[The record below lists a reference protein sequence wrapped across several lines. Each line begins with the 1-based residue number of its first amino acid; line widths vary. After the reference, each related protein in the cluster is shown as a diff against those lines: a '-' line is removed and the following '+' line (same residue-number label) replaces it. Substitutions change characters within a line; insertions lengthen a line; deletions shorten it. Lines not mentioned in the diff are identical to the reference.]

1 MTRAL
6 AVVLSLLAAPALAQ
20 APAADVLALE
30 TTWRTEA
37 GKTVTLAAF
46 KGRPFALTFIY
57 TSCAGT
63 CPLTTKKLQRL
74 DAALVQRGQPLDLVV
89 VSLDPAHDT
98 PEAVRQ
104 YRARYKLEKASR
116 WHVLVGD
123 DTQVRALTMLLD
135 FRYTKNPES
144 GVILHDNT
152 VFLVGADGTVKAS
165 MSSLDQPLDAFVD
178 ALPKRVPR

>member
-1 MTRAL
+1 MMRPLL
-6 AVVLSLLAAPALAQ
+6 AVLLLAAPALAQ
-20 APAADVLALE
+20 PPAADVMALE
-30 TTWRTEA
+30 TRWRTEA
-37 GKTVTLAAF
+37 GASTTLEAW
-46 KGRPFALTFIY
+46 KGKFFALTFIY

-74 DAALVQRGQPLDLVV
+74 DAELVKRGRPLDLVV

-98 PEAVRQ
+98 PEALKQ
-104 YRARYKLEKASR
+104 YRARYKLEEARR
-116 WHVLVGD
+116 WNLLVGN

-152 VFLVGADGTVKAS
+152 VFLVGPDGTVRAS
-165 MSSLDQPLDAFVD
+165 MSSLDQPLDAFLD
-178 ALPKRVPR
+178 ALPAK

>member
-6 AVVLSLLAAPALAQ
+6 VVALLLAAPAFAQ
-20 APAADVLALE
+20 PAPAADVLAVE
-30 TTWRTEA
+30 TRWRTEA
-37 GKTVTLAAF
+37 GGTTTLEAW
-46 KGRPFALTFIY
+46 KGKHFALTFIY

-74 DAALVQRGQPLDLVV
+74 DAELVKRGRPLDLVV

-98 PEAVRQ
+98 PEALKQ
-104 YRARYKLEKASR
+104 YRARYKLEGAKR
-116 WHVLVGD
+116 WNILVGSD
-123 DTQVRALTMLLD
+123 SQVRALTMLLD

-152 VFLVGADGTVKAS
+152 VFLVGPDGTVKAS
-165 MSSLDQPLDAFVD
+165 MSSLDQPLDAFLE
-178 ALPKRVPR
+178 ALPQKK

>member
-1 MTRAL
+1 MTRLMLAL
-6 AVVLSLLAAPALAQ
+6 CLAATPALAQ
-20 APAADVLALE
+20 GPGADVLALE
-30 TTWRTEA
+30 TRWRTEA
-37 GKTVTLAAF
+37 GATTTLDAF
-46 KGRPFALTFIY
+46 KGKPFALTFIY

-74 DAALVQRGQPLDLVV
+74 DAELVKRGRPLELVV

-98 PEAVRQ
+98 PEALRQ
-104 YRARYKLEKASR
+104 YRARYKLEGAKR
-116 WHVLVGD
+116 WNILVGD
-123 DTQVRALTMLLD
+123 DAQVRALTMLLD

-165 MSSLDQPLDAFVD
+165 MSSLDQPLDAFLE
-178 ALPKRVPR
+178 ALPKK